1 MILIRYFGILAN
13 LFLLRIQSVFIK
25 DFRVNKLM
33 RHIYLEFIK
42 SRVISFGS
50 TTSSGLKT

>member
-1 MILIRYFGILAN
+1 MILTRYVGIWAN
-13 LFLLRIQSVFIK
+13 LFLLRIQSVFTK

-42 SRVISFGS
+42 SRVISFGG
-50 TTSSGLKT
+50 TTSSELKT